1 MPKRKSNVLTFKS
14 LLLQNPFGLIVAAS
28 IGAIASLAAVA
39 LLGISG
45 WFLSAA
51 GLAAVV
57 GTALTFDFLTPGA
70 LVRLMAILRTAGRY
84 GEQVFSHDHLLGLL
98 RTLRL
103 WVWDQRKNLPFIE
116 LNKQTKGDLLQRLI
130 GDLDQIIK
138 WPLAVVMPWLY
149 ASLGCLSL
157 LVLSA
162 FIVPTLWPW
171 VVVFSAIQLVLL
183 PWLAHRL
190 CCVSVFKMQALSTHR
205 RARFMSVFGAL
216 ITLTIRGSW
225 TGYARKL
232 QTLDNR
238 QKEEQA
244 RIQRTSSAA
253 KYLTQITTFALIAVT
268 LRQVLSYTDGVL
280 VLDQGIQ
287 ATWLVALLLVM
298 LAVNELIQPLSIAFI
313 AQGQSKVGLRRLN
326 QIAEQGVN
334 EEAPACKLGVTI
346 RFEDLVGGYR
356 QDIQQKTSLMGIN
369 GDVSLGE
376 SLRVVGKSGA
386 GKSTLLATLA
396 GDLPFSGYVYL
407 GDRNLDEREA
417 SITSNAHW
425 YKQVAYLPQN
435 PIIFQQSLASN
446 LRLGAPSATDQE
458 LVNVLQVL
466 GLGEWLESLP
476 NGLDTLLGAQGRDVS
491 GGQARRIALGRA
503 LLRKAPLMLLDE
515 PFDGLDSASIQRV
528 CDAISSHSYSPDY
541 LIYVSHIDSPLDQM
555 AMPLKV

>member
-14 LLLQNPFGLIVAAS
+14 LLFQNPFGLIVAAS

-103 WVWDQRKNLPFIE
+103 WVWDQRQSLPFID

-138 WPLAVVMPWLY
+138 WPLAVAMPWLY
-149 ASLGCLSL
+149 AFLGCIALAT
-157 LVLSA
+157 LSA
-162 FIVPTLWPW
+162 FIVPSLWPW
-171 VVVFSAIQLVLL
+171 VLLYSALQLVFL

-190 CCVSVFKMQALSTHR
+190 CSVAVFKMQALSTHR

-216 ITLTIRGSW
+216 ITLTIRGNW
-225 TGYARKL
+225 AGYASKL
-232 QTLDNR
+232 KTLDLR
-238 QKEEQA
+238 QKALQA
-244 RIQRTSSAA
+244 YIQKTSSIT
-253 KYLTQITTFALIAVT
+253 KYLSQCTTFALMAVT
-268 LRQVLSYTDGVL
+268 LIQVLAYKNDVLILDEGV
-280 VLDQGIQ
+280 Q
-287 ATWLVALLLVM
+287 ATWLVALLLAM
-298 LAVNELIQPLSIAFI
+298 LAVNELLQPLSNAFI

-326 QIAEQGVN
+326 QIALHDHGERATV
-334 EEAPACKLGVTI
+334 CKLGETI
-346 RFEDLVGGYR
+346 RFDNLIGRYQQGACQSDLKG
-356 QDIQQKTSLMGIN
+356 
-369 GDVSLGE
+369 VSAEIELTQ
-376 SLRVVGKSGA
+376 SLRIVGKSGA
-386 GKSTLLATLA
+386 GKSTLLAALA
-396 GDLPFSGYVYL
+396 GDLPFSGSLFIDDNEV
-407 GDRNLDEREA
+407 
-417 SITSNAHW
+417 SITSNQNW

-435 PIIFQQSLASN
+435 PIIFQQSLSSN
-446 LRLGAPSATDQE
+446 LRLGAPNATDQE
-458 LVNVLQVL
+458 LIEVLNIL

-476 NGLDTLLGAQGRDVS
+476 NGLDTLLGNQGRDVS

-503 LLRKAPLMLLDE
+503 LLRKSGLMLLDE
-515 PFDGLDSASIQRV
+515 PFDGLDSTSIQRV
-528 CDAISSHSYSPDY
+528 CEAIENNKYRPDF
-541 LIYVSHIDSPLDQM
+541 LIYVSHINSPLDRN
-555 AMPLKV
+555 AMSLPVE